1 MINEDKILIDIREY
15 FILSKATP
23 QKGNKTIVLRFELKE
38 ILSAVSH
45 RRVGSLLFAD
55 SFLYCYRELFN
66 LTSDILSFKF
76 IMTSTRHYKIEDYNH
91 HQILNSVSS
100 IKIKNIEYRA
110 LVFYKDEYNLPYIFP
125 DSHELGLDHNQM
137 FLFYTGKLNVYDD
150 YIVFNDSA
158 VGSVIVSFEN
168 IQNY

>member
-1 MINEDKILIDIREY
+1 MLAKELNDYIMSNYSQNYFDYLINEDKILIDIREY

-76 IMTSTRHYKIEDYNH
+76 IIFSIVMLEFFSLSGDSIE
-91 HQILNSVSS
+91 
-100 IKIKNIEYRA
+100 
-110 LVFYKDEYNLPYIFP
+110 
-125 DSHELGLDHNQM
+125 G
-137 FLFYTGKLNVYDD
+137 
-150 YIVFNDSA
+150 
-158 VGSVIVSFEN
+158 
-168 IQNY
+168 